1 MGLCSFRTVVTTC
14 LYKFILKRDVTTLQ
28 FLGSFFIVLSIV
40 VAKLGD
46 LLSSDGGNNIPVMA
60 IVFAVVSSFNSVGV
74 SIYQEQ
80 LFKNS
85 GENFL
90 EQQFWLYLYGM
101 GVAAMVHVV
110 SAPSLLL
117 DPVMEQLSVAS
128 HNVKLF
134 LVLGL
139 LFSSVGGLVV
149 AAILKKLDN
158 VVKEYSSA
166 TANMF
171 TAVIS
176 AILFPDKFKITWFI
190 VLAMGLLFTGIFFYE
205 RKSFKS
211 QNSKSLK
218 NENLQDSDSQPLVER
233 KE

>member
-1 MGLCSFRTVVTTC
+1 MVFLLC
-14 LYKFILKRDVTTLQ
+14 
-28 FLGSFFIVLSIV
+28 
-40 VAKLGD
+40 
-46 LLSSDGGNNIPVMA
+46 
-60 IVFAVVSSFNSVGV
+60 
-74 SIYQEQ
+74 
-80 LFKNS
+80 LFQNS

-110 SAPSLLL
+110 SAPSLLPG
-117 DPVMEQLSVAS
+117 PVLEQLSVAS

-218 NENLQDSDSQPLVER
+218 KENLQDSDSQPLVER
-233 KE
+233 KEINDQ

>member
-1 MGLCSFRTVVTTC
+1 MISIF
-14 LYKFILKRDVTTLQ
+14 KIDFNTLH
-28 FLGSFFIVLSIV
+28 FF
-40 VAKLGD
+40 
-46 LLSSDGGNNIPVMA
+46 
-60 IVFAVVSSFNSVGV
+60 
-74 SIYQEQ
+74 Q
-80 LFKNS
+80 NS

-101 GVAAMVHVV
+101 GVAGAVHIV
-110 SAPSLLL
+110 SAPSLFSGSVLA
-117 DPVMEQLSVAS
+117 QLSAAS
-128 HNVKLF
+128 GNVKLF
-134 LVLGL
+134 LGLGL

-190 VLAMGLLFTGIFFYE
+190 LLAMGLLFTGIFLYE
-205 RKSFKS
+205 RKSFNFKS
-211 QNSKSLK
+211 QNSKSLSK
-218 NENLQDSDSQPLVER
+218 EKSKDSASQPLVEQ
-233 KE
+233 KEINDQ

>member
-1 MGLCSFRTVVTTC
+1 
-14 LYKFILKRDVTTLQ
+14 
-28 FLGSFFIVLSIV
+28 
-40 VAKLGD
+40 
-46 LLSSDGGNNIPVMA
+46 MA

-80 LFKNS
+80 LFKVKTHLAIFKTFRLIIPCQNS

-101 GVAAMVHVV
+101 GVAGMVHIV
-110 SAPSLLL
+110 SAPSLLPGPVL
-117 DPVMEQLSVAS
+117 DQLSDAS

-134 LVLGL
+134 LALGL

-190 VLAMGLLFTGIFFYE
+190 VLAMGLLFTGIFLYE
-205 RKSFKS
+205 RKSFNSKS
-211 QNSKSLK
+211 QKSKSLK
-218 NENLQDSDSQPLVER
+218 NLQDSDAQPLVER
-233 KE
+233 KEINDQ

>member
-1 MGLCSFRTVVTTC
+1 M
-14 LYKFILKRDVTTLQ
+14 
-28 FLGSFFIVLSIV
+28 
-40 VAKLGD
+40 
-46 LLSSDGGNNIPVMA
+46 
-60 IVFAVVSSFNSVGV
+60 
-74 SIYQEQ
+74 
-80 LFKNS
+80 
-85 GENFL
+85 
-90 EQQFWLYLYGM
+90 YLYGM
-101 GVAAMVHVV
+101 GVAAVVHIVA
-110 SAPSLLL
+110 APSLLPGTVL
-117 DPVMEQLSVAS
+117 DQLSVVS

-190 VLAMGLLFTGIFFYE
+190 VLAMGLLFTGIFLYE
-205 RKSFKS
+205 RKSFNFKS

-218 NENLQDSDSQPLVER
+218 
-233 KE
+233 KEKIASHS

>member
-1 MGLCSFRTVVTTC
+1 MFADL
-14 LYKFILKRDVTTLQ
+14 
-28 FLGSFFIVLSIV
+28 FF
-40 VAKLGD
+40 
-46 LLSSDGGNNIPVMA
+46 N
-60 IVFAVVSSFNSVGV
+60 
-74 SIYQEQ
+74 Q
-80 LFKNS
+80 NS

-101 GVAAMVHVV
+101 GVAGMVHVV
-110 SAPSLLL
+110 SAPSLLPGPIL
-117 DPVMEQLSVAS
+117 DQLSGAS

-134 LVLGL
+134 LTLGL

-205 RKSFKS
+205 RKTLNLKS
-211 QNSKSLK
+211 QNFKSLK
-218 NENLQDSDSQPLVER
+218 KIQDSDSQPLVE
-233 KE
+233 KNEINDQ